1 MNIGTGAKP
10 RLCDEAKPGQIL
22 IQSRVLMKAENAVKV
37 GPVGEFA
44 FKGLRRPLVAY
55 NAMGAT
61 QGSN

>member
-1 MNIGTGAKP
+1 
-10 RLCDEAKPGQIL
+10 
-22 IQSRVLMKAENAVKV
+22 MKAENAVKV